1 MFSFSRVAAVFTAA
15 LTLSSSVY
23 GIGKVTRTGRYLYN
37 SDGSRFY
44 IKGVAYQEQG
54 AASVD
59 PNAPFSEPSTFV
71 DPLAN
76 GTACQR
82 DLPYLKELGVN
93 AVRVYSANAS
103 LNHDTC
109 MQALSGANIYV
120 ILDLTLPV
128 NGSIDRNDPA
138 WTSNLLDLYIETI
151 DAFSKYD
158 NVLAYN
164 VGNEVVTAPNITS
177 ALPFIKA
184 AARDVRAYL
193 NSKSSSALI
202 GYSAINGDAS
212 WTVPLG
218 SYLGCDPSG
227 NNSGNTAIDLFG
239 VNDYSFCGVSTFQ
252 ASYAG
257 ITGDFAGLNAAA
269 YFSEYGCNTPYPRPW
284 DDVAALFGSD
294 AAPVWSGGVAF
305 SYFPAQSDAGQFG
318 MVNISADGSTVTTST
333 DFANLQAAYGNVT
346 FVNTPTQ
353 SNAPAATYP
362 ACPAQNSSFLAS
374 TTLPPTPNEAAC
386 LCLQANLDCVFNPQV
401 SNTTSIL
408 GPLLDTAC
416 SLLGTAGGNC
426 NSISANGSSGT
437 YGIAASCDPST
448 KLSFVMSQYYEAN
461 KRNAQ
466 SCSFGGNGTVNSK
479 ASTASASSVASSCLA
494 SATGT
499 NVPAA
504 PSSVS
509 NAGSASTSASKG
521 KSGAT
526 TTVDSRAL
534 LGVFLMVVVSVAG
547 GVLSLA

>member
-1 MFSFSRVAAVFTAA
+1 MI
-15 LTLSSSVY
+15 LP
-23 GIGKVTRTGRYLYN
+23 
-37 SDGSRFY
+37 
-44 IKGVAYQEQG
+44 G

-82 DLPYLKELGVN
+82 DLPYLTQLGVN
-93 AVRVYSANAS
+93 TVRVYSVNAS

-109 MQALSGANIYV
+109 MTALSGAGIYV

-158 NVLAYN
+158 NVLAFN
-164 VGNEVVTAPNITS
+164 VGNEVVTSPNQTV
-177 ALPFIKA
+177 AAPFIKA
-184 AARDVRAYL
+184 AARDIRAYL

-202 GYSAINGDAS
+202 GYAAIDGDAT
-212 WTVPLG
+212 WIVPLA
-218 SYLGCDPSG
+218 SYLSCDPSG
-227 NNSGNTAIDLFG
+227 SGTGSTSIDLFG
-239 VNDYSFCGVSTFQ
+239 LNDYEFCGNSTFA

-257 ITGDFAGLNAAA
+257 ITGDYSNYNVVA
-269 YFSEYGCNTPYPRPW
+269 YFSEYGCNNPYPRPW
-284 DDVAALFGSD
+284 ADVGALFGTS

-333 DFANLQAAYGNVT
+333 DYSNLQAAYGAVT
-346 FVNTPTQ
+346 FVNVPPQ
-353 SNAPAATYP
+353 SSAPAASYP
-362 ACPAQNSSFLAS
+362 ACPAQNTSFLAS
-374 TTLPPTPNEAAC
+374 STLPPTPNDAAC
-386 LCLQANLDCVFNPQV
+386 RCLEANLDCLFNPQT

-416 SLLGTAGGNC
+416 GLIGTAGGNC
-426 NSISANGSSGT
+426 NALSANGQTGT
-437 YGIAASCDPST
+437 YGLVALCDPST
-448 KLSFVMSQYYEAN
+448 KLSFAMSQYYELS

-466 SCSFGGNGTVNSK
+466 ACSFAGNGTVNSK
-479 ASTASASSVASSCLA
+479 ASSATASSVASSCLA

-499 NVPAA
+499 TVPTPPASTQ
-504 PSSVS
+504 P
-509 NAGSASTSASKG
+509 GSASTSAKSG

-547 GVLSLA
+547 GFLSLA